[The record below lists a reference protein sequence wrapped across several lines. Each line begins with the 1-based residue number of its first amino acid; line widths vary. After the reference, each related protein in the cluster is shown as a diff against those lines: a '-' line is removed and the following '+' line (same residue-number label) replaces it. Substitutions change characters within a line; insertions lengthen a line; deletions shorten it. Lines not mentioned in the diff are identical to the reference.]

1 MRLVFLLTLILHVCK
16 VWICVCLCVMY
27 VWLCICVSV
36 CVCFIVISVLECWI
50 KEYFTFSPMSVNN
63 QRLYLR
69 MHFNKHLFLCQGK
82 TRVLGTEVDVT
93 CKPKQ
98 SDYMEL
104 VAHW

>member
-1 MRLVFLLTLILHVCK
+1 MCMFVCD
-16 VWICVCLCVMY
+16 VCVAVYLCK
-27 VWLCICVSV
+27 CV

-104 VAHW
+104 VARW